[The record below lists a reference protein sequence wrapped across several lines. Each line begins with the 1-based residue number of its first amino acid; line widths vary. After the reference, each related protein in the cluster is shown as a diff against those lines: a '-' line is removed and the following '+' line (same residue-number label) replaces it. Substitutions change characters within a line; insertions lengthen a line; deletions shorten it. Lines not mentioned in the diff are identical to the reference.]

1 MPHTPDA
8 QLHVC
13 FRYYSRC
20 SEPGCQKRSWQSLM
34 MQDQRRSAHRVDELS
49 FRTQLH
55 WLGSG
60 WTWHPV
66 CSEWRN
72 NYDNSPKTIS
82 IGQLYQSNPFQSD
95 SFIKQTPPHCHYW
108 NISQPWQPLW
118 WSNPHTASL
127 TLHSV
132 THIHFLSFQWQIL
145 NEMPHGVSWSSVW
158 LAANSG
164 LDPVLFWHGSS
175 SSPQSG
181 QLLSEPD
188 SHGPCPTGRRYI
200 LKARGTRVAY
210 VLGYL
215 GIIQTVIQ
223 NTRTL
228 QLYHRR

>member
-1 MPHTPDA
+1 M
-8 QLHVC
+8 
-13 FRYYSRC
+13 REKERESRAF
-20 SEPGCQKRSWQSLM
+20 SHHILPWRWKLNSL
-34 MQDQRRSAHRVDELS
+34 V
-49 FRTQLH
+49 
-55 WLGSG
+55 SG
-60 WTWHPV
+60 WLSSVFPSL
-66 CSEWRN
+66 CL
-72 NYDNSPKTIS
+72 S
-82 IGQLYQSNPFQSD
+82 IGHKQTNRQTN
-95 SFIKQTPPHCHYW
+95 KQTPPHCHYW

-118 WSNPHTASL
+118 WSNPNTASL

-228 QLYHRR
+228 QLYHRS